1 MNHKSLNEL
10 LCAATVNARFRE
22 TLLHN
27 PARAVAAGYF
37 DHSFALTQEERDLVV
52 NIRAQ
57 DLADFASQV
66 YTFITG
72 NGAAASRYADNGP
85 NGNGHN
91 GNGYNG
97 NGHNGNGRKKEV
109 WTSEDATVD
118 LYRTPAF
125 AHA

>member
-22 TLLHN
+22 ILLHD
-27 PARAVAAGYF
+27 PARAVSAGYF
-37 DHSFALTQEERDLVV
+37 DHSFALTQEECDLVIG
-52 NIRAQ
+52 IRAQ
-57 DLADFASQV
+57 DLADFAAQV

-72 NGAAASRYADNGP
+72 NGNGTTPSRCAHNGHS
-85 NGNGHN
+85 GNGHN
-91 GNGYNG
+91 GNGGNG
-97 NGHNGNGRKKEV
+97 NGHKKEL
-109 WTSEDATVD
+109 WALADAKVD

>member
-22 TLLHN
+22 TLLHD

-37 DHSFALTQEERDLVV
+37 DHSFALTQEECDLVV
-52 NIRAQ
+52 GIRAQ
-57 DLADFASQV
+57 DLAEFAAQV
-66 YTFITG
+66 HTFIMG
-72 NGAAASRYADNGP
+72 
-85 NGNGHN
+85 NGNGTAASHSAHN
-91 GNGYNG
+91 GHSG
-97 NGHNGNGRKKEV
+97 NGHNGNGRNGNGRKKEL
-109 WTSEDATVD
+109 WTSADAKVD

>member
-22 TLLHN
+22 TLLHD
-27 PARAVAAGYF
+27 PERAVAAGYF

-52 NIRAQ
+52 NIQAQ

-72 NGAAASRYADNGP
+72 NGNGTTPSRYAHNVR
-85 NGNGHN
+85 NGNGQN
-91 GNGYNG
+91 GNGR
-97 NGHNGNGRKKEV
+97 NGNGRKKEL
-109 WTSEDATVD
+109 WTSADAMVD
-118 LYRTPAF
+118 LYRGPAF

>member
-22 TLLHN
+22 TLLHD
-27 PARAVAAGYF
+27 PERAVAAGYF

-52 NIRAQ
+52 NIQAQ

-72 NGAAASRYADNGP
+72 NGNGTPPSRYA
-85 NGNGHN
+85 HIVR
-91 GNGYNG
+91 
-97 NGHNGNGRKKEV
+97 NGNGRKKEL
-109 WTSEDATVD
+109 WTSADAMVD
-118 LYRTPAF
+118 LYRGPAF